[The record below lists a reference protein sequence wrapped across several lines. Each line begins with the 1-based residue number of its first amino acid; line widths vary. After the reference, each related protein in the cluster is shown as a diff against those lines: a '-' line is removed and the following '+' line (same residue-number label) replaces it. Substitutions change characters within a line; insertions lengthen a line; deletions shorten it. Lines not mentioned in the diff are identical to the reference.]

1 MSRIVE
7 PLSEA
12 ECVAFVAA
20 ARARIGTPF
29 RHRGR
34 SEHRLDCLGLLV
46 VALAAVGRQCDDR
59 RKYGRAPEQDR
70 LREALAAHFGPAI
83 TDEPRPGD
91 VAVMRWVDRPQHVAI
106 FGDYLHGGLSV
117 IHSDGSFG
125 AVTEHIFAEPWCS
138 RVREIFRP

>member
-1 MSRIVE
+1 MSRLVE
-7 PLSEA
+7 PLTDE
-12 ECVAFVAA
+12 ERGRFIAA

-34 SEHRLDCLGLLV
+34 SAHSLDCLGLLV
-46 VALAAVGRQCDDR
+46 VALAAVGRSCEDR

-70 LREALAAHFGPAI
+70 LRDALAAHFGPPI
-83 TDEPRPGD
+83 DDEPQPGD

-117 IHSDGSFG
+117 IHSDAAFG
-125 AVTEHIFAEPWCS
+125 AVTEHRFAGPWCS
-138 RVREIFRP
+138 RVMEIYHP